1 METNS
6 IFKDKLE
13 VFRKMHIN
21 NYGENKSHED
31 EQNEEKYIKYIITF
45 TFEIEGIVEKSD
57 IVGAI
62 FGQTEGIFG
71 PSFDLREMAKTG
83 KIGRI
88 VPLNL
93 ETRNRKTTGIL
104 KVTTTKEIEAAAL
117 IAALIESVDQV
128 GPYKARFKFKQI
140 IDAREEKIK
149 DIEQRAAEIL
159 ESWKIKKIPQAE
171 EILETLRRKMQ
182 NRHVRM
188 ITVGKEKLAAGPG
201 VEHANEIILVEG
213 RADVITLV
221 KYGINNVLSIGGGR
235 IPEEIRNIVKGK
247 KVTAFLDGDR
257 GGALNLRKLMQTVKI
272 DYVAIAPKG
281 KEVEDLKPEEIY
293 EALANKKP
301 INAYL
306 IEENEALKEYKEYI
320 DKVVGHLEAL
330 LINKGDVVKKI
341 SVSELVSHLEKSG
354 EKIDTIVLD
363 GIITQRLLDIA
374 ASRGVKTV
382 VGLRKGV
389 IVREPENMKILTF
402 GE

>member
-1 METNS
+1 ME
-6 IFKDKLE
+6 
-13 VFRKMHIN
+13 N
-21 NYGENKSHED
+21 NNESSKIYED
-31 EQNEEKYIKYIITF
+31 AHSEDKYIKYVIMF

-57 IVGAI
+57 IIGAI

-88 VPLNL
+88 VPLNI
-93 ETRNRKTTGIL
+93 ETKNRKTTGML

-128 GPYKARFKFKQI
+128 GPYKSRFRFKQI

-159 ESWKIKKIPQAE
+159 EDWKIKKIPQAE

-182 NRHVRM
+182 NKHVRM
-188 ITVGKEKLAAGPG
+188 ITVGREKLAAGPG

-213 RADVITLV
+213 RADVVTLV
-221 KYGINNVLSIGGGR
+221 KFGINNVLSIGGGR
-235 IPEEIRNIVKGK
+235 IPEDIREIVKGK

-272 DYVAIAPKG
+272 DFVAIAPKG
-281 KEVEDLKPEEIY
+281 KEVEELKPEEIY
-293 EALANKKP
+293 ESLANKKP

-306 IEENEALKEYKEYI
+306 IEENEELKDYKDFI
-320 DKVVGHLEAL
+320 DKVIGQLEAL
-330 LINKGDVVKKI
+330 LIKNNEVVKKI
-341 SVSELVSHLEKSG
+341 PVSELVMYLEKNKKS
-354 EKIDTIVLD
+354 KLDTIILD
-363 GIITQRLLDIA
+363 GIITQRLIDIA
-374 ASRGVKTV
+374 SANGVKTI
-382 VGLRKGV
+382 VGLRRGV
-389 IVREPENMKILTF
+389 IVREPENIKILTF